1 VIPTPSSDSTKQEYL
16 NHDACNKEYDGTLV
30 ADKIVSDINDL
41 FEEAEWDIRIENKYR
56 RKTGN
61 NPVEQYRSD

>member
-1 VIPTPSSDSTKQEYL
+1 VENPENLFEEYL
-16 NHDACNKEYDGTLV
+16 NHDACNKKYNGTLV

-41 FEEAEWDIRIENKYR
+41 LEEAGIDIWIENEYR

-61 NPVEQYRSD
+61 NPAEQYG